1 MRKGTTLV
9 NGIVVMLPRIC
20 RECGVEL
27 LPDGSNFSTR
37 IISGKR
43 YYRFLCRPCFNKYT
57 SVVRTQ
63 ANTEKFKAYRKRQEL
78 IVKKSNKRCR
88 LRGDTLFNDLS
99 QSDKKKGRSNDLDKD
114 FVKLLIEQ
122 DCVYCGATKDQVRI
136 GLDRI
141 DNSLGHFKSNV
152 VPCCSRCNLT
162 RGNMPYDAWLL
173 VAPGM
178 KEAFK
183 QNLFGDWFPGN
194 KFREI

>member
-1 MRKGTTLV
+1 MRKRGTGQIKYV
-9 NGIVVMLPRIC
+9 C
-20 RECGVEL
+20 KECGIEL
-27 LPDGSNFSTR
+27 SEDGSNFSTR
-37 IISGKR
+37 IVFGKR
-43 YYRFLCRPCFNKYT
+43 YYRIFCRPCFNKYT
-57 SVVRTQ
+57 PTVRKK
-63 ANTEKFKAYRKRQEL
+63 ANTEKFRLYKQRQEL

-99 QSDKKKGRSNDLDKD
+99 QSDKKKNRSNDLDKD
-114 FVKLLIEQ
+114 FVRGMIEL
-122 DCVYCGATKDQVRI
+122 DCTYCGATKEQVRI

-141 DNSLGHFKSNV
+141 DNFIGHFKSNV
-152 VPCCSRCNLT
+152 VPCCARCNMT
-162 RGNMPYDAWLL
+162 RGSMPYEAWLL